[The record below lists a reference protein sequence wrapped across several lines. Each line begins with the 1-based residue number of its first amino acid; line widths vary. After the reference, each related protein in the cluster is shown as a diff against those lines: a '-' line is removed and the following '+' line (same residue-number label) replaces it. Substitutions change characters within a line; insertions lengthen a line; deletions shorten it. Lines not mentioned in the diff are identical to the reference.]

1 VPTSSVGI
9 GSKVTVRRLSDHQD
23 TELTIMGPWESNVD
37 MNVFSY
43 RTPMALELLGKGVG
57 DTATLKLDGS
67 AQEYSILSLDA
78 II

>member
-1 VPTSSVGI
+1 
-9 GSKVTVRRLSDHQD
+9 
-23 TELTIMGPWESNVD
+23 
-37 MNVFSY
+37 
-43 RTPMALELLGKGVG
+43 MALELLGKGVG